1 MHLLLSAFG
10 SYGDVLPMV
19 GLGAAA
25 RARGHRV
32 QVLVNPY
39 FQHVVEAAGLELLPL
54 GTADEYRELMQHPDL
69 WHPRRGLKLV
79 LRRGAG
85 AYLRQAYAAMESNYR
100 PGETVIAAHGLDLGS
115 RVLHEL
121 RGAPLATVHFAPFAL
136 LTLHET
142 PRYIGTPDM
151 KRWPRWAKYA
161 LFRLGDLVMVD
172 PVIGPPLNA
181 LRQELGLPAV
191 RRIYSVWNNSP
202 QLVLGLW
209 PEWFGPR
216 QPDWPPQTAMVGFP
230 LWNPPAAEHLSAQV
244 DEFLKAGDPPIVFA
258 PGSANVQARD
268 FFATAAEVCQRLGR
282 RGMLMTKYPEQLPK
296 DLPSAVRSFGFVPF
310 SELLPRVAALVHH
323 GGIGTCAQ
331 GLASGIP
338 QVVMPMAYD
347 QLDNGL
353 RLKRLGVGEVA
364 PREKFKPARVAAAVE
379 PLLKSPDVEQRCK
392 ELASRCDG
400 WASLNR
406 AVDLLEEL
414 QSRPLAPREAI
425 FSQSEKTTLA

>member
-1 MHLLLSAFG
+1 
-10 SYGDVLPMV
+10 
-19 GLGAAA
+19 
-25 RARGHRV
+25 V

-39 FQHVVEAAGLELLPL
+39 FQQVVEGAGLELLPL

-85 AYLRQAYAAMESNYR
+85 AYLRQAFALIEANYR
-100 PGETVIAAHGLDLGS
+100 PGETVLAAHGLDLGS

-121 RGAPLATVHFAPFAL
+121 RGAPMATVHFAPFAL

-142 PRYIGTPDM
+142 PRYIGVPDM

-161 LFRLGDLVMVD
+161 LYRLGDLVMVD
-172 PVIGPPLNA
+172 PVIGPPLNE
-181 LRQELGLPAV
+181 LRLELGLPAV
-191 RRIYSVWNNSP
+191 HRVYSQWNNSP

-209 PEWFGPR
+209 PEWFAAP
-216 QPDWPPQTAMVGFP
+216 QPDWPPQTACVGFP
-230 LWNPPAAEHLSAQV
+230 LWNPPSAPHASGEV
-244 DEFLKAGDPPIVFA
+244 HEFLEHGERPIVFA
-258 PGSANVQARD
+258 PGSANVQAED
-268 FFATAAEVCQRLGR
+268 FFATAVEVCQRLGR
-282 RGMLMTKYPEQLPK
+282 RGMLMTKYAEQLPK
-296 DLPSAVRSFGFVPF
+296 QLPPTVRSFGFVPF

-331 GLASGIP
+331 GLASAIP

-353 RLKRLGVGEVA
+353 RLKRLGVGDIVR
-364 PREKFKPARVAAAVE
+364 REKFKPARVAAVLE
-379 PLLKSPDVEQRCK
+379 PLLKSPEAAQRCK
-392 ELASRCDG
+392 DLASRCDG
-400 WASLNR
+400 GASLNQ

-414 QSRPLAPREAI
+414 HRRPLAPREAM
-425 FSQSEKTTLA
+425 FSRSAKTALT